1 MPRRS
6 DYTVTPAR
14 KPAVLFIVGA
24 TASGKTDAAIAVA
37 QALDAK
43 GRAAEIVNADSR
55 QVYRGMSIGTA
66 KPRREQLAAV
76 PHHLVNVADPAD
88 GFSLATFLSLARDAI
103 ADILHR
109 DAVPVVVGGTGQYVW
124 GLVEGWEA
132 PAVPPQPELR
142 ETLEAEAKR
151 LGTDALYAR
160 LRTLDPDA
168 GALIDP
174 RNLRRMVRALEVIEA
189 TGKPFSGQRRK
200 TVPPFEPRLFGP
212 SVPRTELHTRIAQ
225 RIDSMFEA
233 GFVDEVRSLLERGYT
248 PDLPAFSSAGYRE
261 IAAYLHGDIA
271 LDETKAR
278 TRVATNR
285 LARSQA
291 NWFRAK
297 DPRISWHAEPEA
309 LVDAAV
315 DGVRRSG

>member
-1 MPRRS
+1 MVS
-6 DYTVTPAR
+6 AKQSNHAAS
-14 KPAVLFIVGA
+14 KPTVLFIVGA
-24 TASGKTDAAIAVA
+24 TSSGKTDAAIAIA
-37 QALDAK
+37 QSLGAK

-66 KPRREQLAAV
+66 KPSPQQLVAV
-76 PHHLVNVADPAD
+76 PHHLVDVADPAD

-109 DAVPVVVGGTGQYVW
+109 DAVPIVAGGTGQYVW

-142 ETLEAEAKR
+142 EKLEAEAER
-151 LGTDALYAR
+151 LGTDALYSR

-168 GALIDP
+168 AALIDP

-233 GFVDEVRSLLERGYT
+233 GFVNEVRSLLERGYT

-261 IAAYLHGDIA
+261 IAAHLHGDIT
-271 LDETKAR
+271 LDEARER
-278 TRVATNR
+278 TRIATNR
-285 LARSQA
+285 LARSQS
-291 NWFRAK
+291 NWFRAN
-297 DPRISWHAEPEA
+297 DPRISWHASPA
-309 LVDAAV
+309 KLVNDAISAAV
-315 DGVRRSG
+315 P